1 MKGMNKIKEL
11 EEQLAKARR
20 EAEQDGR
27 EKYKHLIGKCFRRA
41 YTSFDTSFELVT
53 DIFRSDDEDV
63 TYHCVKIY
71 IDPRYEDSRVDI
83 DTNSYG
89 TIEINELESKQISRA
104 EFDNMLQVAFKRI
117 SKIGKAK

>member
-1 MKGMNKIKEL
+1 MKGIDKIKEL
-11 EEQLAKARR
+11 EEQLAKVRK
-20 EAEQDGR
+20 EAEQYAI

-41 YTSFDTSFELVT
+41 YTSFELVT
-53 DIFRSDDEDV
+53 DISSSDDEEV
-63 TYHCVKIY
+63 TYNCVAIY
-71 IDPRYEDSRVDI
+71 MDQRYEDSRVDI

-117 SKIGKAK
+117 SNIGKAK

>member
-1 MKGMNKIKEL
+1 MNKIKEL
-11 EEQLAKARR
+11 EEQLAKARI
-20 EAEQDGR
+20 EAEKESV

-41 YTSFDTSFELVT
+41 FTSFEYVT
-53 DIFRSDDEDV
+53 GIISSDDEEV
-63 TYHCVKIY
+63 TYNCVKIY

-117 SKIGKAK
+117 SNIGKAK